1 MNKQLQYLYQRSNV
15 SPSPSLENRVLL
27 AVEQERQKQDFRNRI
42 LVSFGLSASVLTLIP
57 AAWVYGGQF
66 FGSDFWSMFTLLFS
80 DIQVVWEYSSDF
92 FLSLLEMFPIEAA
105 ALLFI
110 PTFAFLLFLRM
121 YVSLEDQWE
130 KKSVGAHSW

>member
-1 MNKQLQYLYQRSNV
+1 MNKQLQYLYQWSNV

-92 FLSLLEMFPIEAA
+92 FLSLFEMFPIEAA

-110 PTFAFLLFLRM
+110 PTFAFLLLLRM

>member
-1 MNKQLQYLYQRSNV
+1 MNKKLQYLYQRSDV

-27 AVEQERQKQDFRNRI
+27 AIEQERQKQDFRNRI

>member
-1 MNKQLQYLYQRSNV
+1 MNKKLQYLYQRSEV
-15 SPSPSLENRVLL
+15 PPSPSLENRVLL
-27 AVEQERQKQDFRNRI
+27 AIEQEKKKQNFRNRI

-57 AAWVYGGQF
+57 AVFVYGGRLF
-66 FGSDFWSMFTLLFS
+66 ESDFWSMFTLLFS
-80 DIQVVWEYSSDF
+80 DIQVVWEYRSDY
-92 FLSLLEMFPIEAA
+92 FLSLLEMLPVEAT

-121 YVSLEDQWE
+121 YISLEDQWE